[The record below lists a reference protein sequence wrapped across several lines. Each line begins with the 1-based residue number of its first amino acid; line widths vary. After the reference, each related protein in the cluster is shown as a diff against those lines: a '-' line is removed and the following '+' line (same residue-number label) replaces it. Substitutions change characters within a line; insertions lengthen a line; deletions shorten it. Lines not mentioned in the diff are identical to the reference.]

1 MKKGT
6 LLVML
11 CIVGVAV
18 FSASAVW
25 AGGADNKA
33 NWSAEYIRTLNRNAA
48 TDSADIVMYN
58 PAGVMMMD
66 DGLYGN
72 ISGQYIVKDYNNKIN
87 GTDFDQNEPSIV
99 PGLYAVYKSGPFA
112 GFLGVTNVLGGG
124 KVKYDDGDFTTTAL
138 GLGIMQLANMGL
150 TAAAPQ
156 LAQLGIVLPQTGYYS
171 TISSQKLEAEAVGLG
186 YTLGG
191 AYKFNDMFSMS
202 LALRYVDSSRKAS
215 GSVTVNPMLS
225 ITGVND
231 PITASVDYKE
241 DASGWG
247 GVIGFDITP
256 SDAVNIGIR
265 YETQVDLKYDQTI
278 KEDTLGVLGALGV
291 TDGGTRKHNLPGILA
306 AGVSYKFGGNWR
318 AEADLTYYL
327 DDSANSDSIS
337 SNGYDM
343 GVMVEYGFSDTL
355 KGSLG
360 YMYTDTGV
368 KKTEDMT
375 PELPELNASTLGT
388 GVAWEASPGFVIN
401 LSIGHVFYQSE
412 SFTIATSATTDA
424 TIEYEKD
431 VTFMGLGFQYKFF

>member
-11 CIVGVAV
+11 CIVGLAV

-25 AGGADNKA
+25 AGGADNKT

-72 ISGQYIVKDYNNKIN
+72 ISAQYIAKDYNNKIN

-99 PGLYAVYKSGPFA
+99 PGLFAVYKSGPFA
-112 GFLGVTNVLGGG
+112 GFLGVSNVLGGG
-124 KVKYDDGDFTTTAL
+124 KVKFDDGDATTNTL
-138 GLGIMQLANMGL
+138 GLMVMMGANMGL
-150 TAAAPQ
+150 AAYSIPSA
-156 LAQLGIVLPQTGYYS
+156 YYYT
-171 TISSQKLEAEAVGLG
+171 TISSQKLDAEAVGLG
-186 YTLGG
+186 YTIGG
-191 AYKFNDMFSMS
+191 AYKFNDMISMS
-202 LALRYVDSSRKAS
+202 LGLRYVDSSRKAS
-215 GSVTVNPMLS
+215 GSVTISPTNSFPLMPTANAPL
-225 ITGVND
+225 
-231 PITASVDYKE
+231 TASVNYKE
-241 DASGWG
+241 DATGWG

-256 SDAVNIGIR
+256 SDAVNIGIH
-265 YETQVDLKYDQTI
+265 YDTQVDLKYDQTI

-306 AGVSYKFGGNWR
+306 MGVSYNFAENWK

-327 DDSANSDSIS
+327 NDSANKDSIAG
-337 SNGYDM
+337 NGYDV
-343 GVMVEYGFSDTL
+343 GAMVEYGFSDTL

-360 YMYTDTGV
+360 YMYTYTGV
-368 KKTEDMT
+368 KVEDMT
-375 PELPELNASTLGT
+375 PELPELNANTLGT

-401 LSIGHVFYQSE
+401 LSLGHVFYQSE
-412 SFTIATSATTDA
+412 SFTSATTGQ

-431 VTFMGLGFQYKFF
+431 ITFMALGFQYKFF